1 MNIIVVGGGKV
12 GSTLIQY
19 LCKEDHD
26 VVLIDTN
33 PKIIENLVNT
43 YDIMGVCGNGA
54 SCDVLSE
61 ATVSKAYLIIATT
74 QSDELNILCCMIA
87 RKMGARHCI
96 ARVRNPDYA
105 QQLVF
110 MRDELQMS
118 MMVNPEFDAANE
130 ISRML
135 RFPAA
140 IKLESFAKGRVDLA
154 EIQVQPRGKLD
165 GLSLSQLYQLYRIK
179 VLICA
184 VQRNDK
190 VYIPN
195 GDFLLKAGDKI
206 HITATHSELNAFFNA
221 IGLVKNRVKNVLIIG
236 GGTIAYYLTRQLTE
250 MGMSVK
256 IIEQDEKRCI
266 SLSENLPRADVI
278 LGDGTDQDVLI
289 EEGIETADACVALTG
304 IDEENILISM
314 YANMKKVN
322 KVITKVNRK
331 PLLELM
337 GSLGNESI
345 ISPKAI
351 TANLILQYCRAKQ
364 NSDGSNVK
372 TLYKLVNDQVEALEF
387 IVTDKN
393 HAVGIPLKDL
403 PLKQDLLIA
412 AICRNNKTIIPNGND
427 RIQPNDSVIV
437 VTTNQFL
444 RDFDDILKTNPK
456 TK

>member
-19 LCKEDHD
+19 LCKENHNI
-26 VVLIDTN
+26 VLIDTN
-33 PKIIENLVNT
+33 PKIVEHMVNT

-54 SCDVLSE
+54 SCEVLAE
-61 ATVSKAYLIIATT
+61 AIVNKTYLIIATT
-74 QSDELNILCCMIA
+74 QSDELNILSCMIA

-105 QQLVF
+105 KQLVF
-110 MRDELQMS
+110 MRDELRLS

-154 EIQVQPRGKLD
+154 EIHVRPHGKLD
-165 GLSLSQLYQLYRIK
+165 GLSLYQLYRLFKIK

-184 VQRNDK
+184 VQRGDK
-190 VYIPN
+190 VYIPS
-195 GDFLLKAGDKI
+195 GDFILKAGDKI
-206 HITATHSELNAFFNA
+206 HLTATHSELNSFFKA
-221 IGLVKNRVKNVLIIG
+221 IGIVKNRVKNVLIIG
-236 GGTIAYYLTRQLTE
+236 GGTIAYYLTRQLSE
-250 MGMSVK
+250 MGMAVK
-256 IIEQDEKRCI
+256 IIEQDEKRCTF
-266 SLSENLPRADVI
+266 LSEKLPRADII

-289 EEGIETADACVALTG
+289 EEGIETTDACVALTG

-314 YANMKKVN
+314 YAKMKQVN
-322 KVITKVNRK
+322 KIITKVNRL

-337 GSLGNESI
+337 GNLGDESI

-372 TLYKLVNDQVEALEF
+372 TLYKLVNNQVEALEF
-387 IVTDKN
+387 IVTKN
-393 HAVGIPLKDL
+393 NRAIEIPLKEL
-403 PLKQDLLIA
+403 PLKKNLLIA
-412 AICRNNKTIIPNGND
+412 AICRGNKTLFPNGD
-427 RIQPNDSVIV
+427 DKIYADDSVIV
-437 VTTNQFL
+437 VTTNQLL
-444 RDFDDILKTNPK
+444 RDFDDILDLEPEE
-456 TK
+456 